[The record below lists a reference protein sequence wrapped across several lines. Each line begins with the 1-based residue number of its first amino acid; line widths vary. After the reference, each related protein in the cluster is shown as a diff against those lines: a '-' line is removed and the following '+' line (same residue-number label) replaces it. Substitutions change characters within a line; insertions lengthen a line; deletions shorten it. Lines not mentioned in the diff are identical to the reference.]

1 MASVI
6 YPCPRCGTELRDDGD
21 LWCPEC
27 EETNPASAVA
37 DHPDFDGAPLGD
49 YIQPGYE
56 GEGA

>member
-1 MASVI
+1 MI
-6 YPCPRCGTELRDDGD
+6 FHCPYCSSELRDDGN

-27 EETNPASAVA
+27 EETIPASAVR